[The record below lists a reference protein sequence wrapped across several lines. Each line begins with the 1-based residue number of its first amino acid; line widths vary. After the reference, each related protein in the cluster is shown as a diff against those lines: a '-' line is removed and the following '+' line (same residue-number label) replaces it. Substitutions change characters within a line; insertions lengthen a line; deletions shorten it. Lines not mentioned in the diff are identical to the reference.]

1 MAKAKRLY
9 GCTECGATFPKWA
22 GQCGECG
29 AWNTLV
35 ETMIESAGAAA
46 PGNGRTGWA
55 GQQAQI
61 KTLAEVSVE
70 EIPRFTTSSTEL
82 DRVLGGG
89 LVDGSVVLIG
99 GDPGI
104 GKSTILLQT
113 LCNIAAGMPA
123 LYVTGEESQQQ
134 VAMRSRRLGLPQD
147 QLKVM
152 TETCI
157 ETIIATARQEK
168 PRVMV
173 IDSIQTIFTEQLQS
187 APGGVA
193 QVREST
199 ALLVRYAKQSGT
211 AIFLVGHV
219 TKEGSLAG
227 PRVLEHMVDTVL
239 YFEGESDGRLRLLR
253 AVKNRFGAVNELGV
267 FGMTDRGLKEV
278 SNPSAIFLNRAQ
290 EEVPGSVVMATWEGT
305 RPMLVEVQALVDDS
319 HLANPRRVTLGL
331 DQNRLAML
339 LAVLHRHGGIP
350 THDQDVFLNVVG
362 GVKVLET
369 ASDLALLAAVMSSLR
384 NRPLAHGLLVFGEIG
399 LSGEVRPVPS
409 GQERLKEAAKHG
421 FKRAIVPKGNA
432 PKEPPAGLQVIA
444 VTRLEQALDAL
455 FE

>member
-1 MAKAKRLY
+1 MAKAKRMY

-35 ETMIESAGAAA
+35 ETVVEGAT
-46 PGNGRTGWA
+46 PSGRTGWA
-55 GQQAQI
+55 GDKANI

-70 EIPRFTTSSTEL
+70 EIPRFSTASGEL

-113 LCNIAAGMPA
+113 LCNIATRFPA

-134 VAMRSRRLGLPQD
+134 VAMRARRLDLPQD
-147 QLKVM
+147 KLKVM

-157 ETIIATARQEK
+157 ESIIATVRQEK
-168 PRVMV
+168 PKVMV

-193 QVREST
+193 QVRESA
-199 ALLVRYAKQSGT
+199 ALLVRFAS
-211 AIFLVGHV
+211 
-219 TKEGSLAG
+219 

-267 FGMTDRGLKEV
+267 FGMTDKGLKEV
-278 SNPSAIFLNRAQ
+278 SNPSAIFLTRAQ
-290 EEVPGSVVMATWEGT
+290 EAVPGSVVMATWEGS
-305 RPMLVEVQALVDDS
+305 RPMLVEVQALVDTS
-319 HLANPRRVTLGL
+319 HLGNPRRVTLGL

-350 THDQDVFLNVVG
+350 TYDQDVFLNVVG

-369 ASDLALLAAVMSSLR
+369 ASDLALMAAVISSLR
-384 NRPLAHGLLVFGEIG
+384 NRPLQHDLLVFGEIG
-399 LSGEVRPVPS
+399 LSGEIRPVPS

-432 PKEPPAGLQVIA
+432 PKEAPPGLQIVA

>member
-22 GQCGECG
+22 GQCSECG

-35 ETMIESAGAAA
+35 ETMIESGAAA
-46 PGNGRTGWA
+46 PPTGRTGWT
-55 GQQAQI
+55 GSQAQI
-61 KTLAEVSVE
+61 RTLAEVSVE
-70 EIPRFTTSSTEL
+70 EIPRFSTNSTEL

-113 LCNIAAGMPA
+113 LCNIAQRMPA

-134 VAMRSRRLGLPQD
+134 VAMRARRLGLPQD
-147 QLKVM
+147 KLRVM

-157 ETIIATARQEK
+157 ETIIATAKVEK
-168 PRVMV
+168 PKVMV

-187 APGGVA
+187 APGGVS
-193 QVREST
+193 QVRESA

-219 TKEGSLAG
+219 TKEGALAG

-267 FGMTDRGLKEV
+267 FGMTDKGLKEV
-278 SNPSAIFLNRAQ
+278 SNPSAIFLTRAQ

-305 RPMLVEVQALVDDS
+305 RPMLVEVQALVGRQPHVQPASCNAGSGPEPSGHAPGGPASTWRYSDS
-319 HLANPRRVTLGL
+319 RSGRVSQRSGRCESAGNRIRPGL
-331 DQNRLAML
+331 D
-339 LAVLHRHGGIP
+339 GCG
-350 THDQDVFLNVVG
+350 DVQP
-362 GVKVLET
+362 
-369 ASDLALLAAVMSSLR
+369 AQSSAA
-384 NRPLAHGLLVFGEIG
+384 A
-399 LSGEVRPVPS
+399 
-409 GQERLKEAAKHG
+409 
-421 FKRAIVPKGNA
+421 
-432 PKEPPAGLQVIA
+432 
-444 VTRLEQALDAL
+444 
-455 FE
+455 

>member
-35 ETMIESAGAAA
+35 ESMIESGGAAA
-46 PGNGRTGWA
+46 PSGRAGWT
-55 GQQAQI
+55 GQQAQL

-70 EIPRFTTSSTEL
+70 EIPRFSTSSGEL

-113 LCNIAAGMPA
+113 LCHMAAAMPA

-147 QLKVM
+147 KLKVM

-157 ETIIATARQEK
+157 ETIIATARVEQ

-227 PRVLEHMVDTVL
+227 PRVLEHMV
-239 YFEGESDGRLRLLR
+239 
-253 AVKNRFGAVNELGV
+253 
-267 FGMTDRGLKEV
+267 
-278 SNPSAIFLNRAQ
+278 
-290 EEVPGSVVMATWEGT
+290 
-305 RPMLVEVQALVDDS
+305 
-319 HLANPRRVTLGL
+319 
-331 DQNRLAML
+331 
-339 LAVLHRHGGIP
+339 
-350 THDQDVFLNVVG
+350 
-362 GVKVLET
+362 
-369 ASDLALLAAVMSSLR
+369 
-384 NRPLAHGLLVFGEIG
+384 
-399 LSGEVRPVPS
+399 
-409 GQERLKEAAKHG
+409 
-421 FKRAIVPKGNA
+421 
-432 PKEPPAGLQVIA
+432 
-444 VTRLEQALDAL
+444 
-455 FE
+455 